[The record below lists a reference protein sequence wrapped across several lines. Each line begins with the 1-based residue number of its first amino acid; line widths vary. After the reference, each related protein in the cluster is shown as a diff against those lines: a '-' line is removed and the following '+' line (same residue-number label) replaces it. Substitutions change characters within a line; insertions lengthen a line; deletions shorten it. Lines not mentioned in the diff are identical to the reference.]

1 MPDAFFVGA
10 CRASMPD
17 LLGFRLRWRGVG
29 CELQARTRF
38 WVVNGMGGYMRVG
51 EIGRLAN
58 RLAARFNRAQKGS
71 LKTCFPFSGYLNIE
85 GG

>member
-29 CELQARTRF
+29 CEPQARTRF
-38 WVVNGMGGYMRVG
+38 WVGNGMGVYDAGWG
-51 EIGRLAN
+51 DWAFGKW
-58 RLAARFNRAQKGS
+58 FSRAV
-71 LKTCFPFSGYLNIE
+71 
-85 GG
+85 